1 MGKERVNLDGIY
13 VFVKEFYRIPW
24 GVYVVMD
31 LIGKQYNVNA

>member
-1 MGKERVNLDGIY
+1 MGNERVNLGSIY
-13 VFVKEFYRIPW
+13 VLVKEFYKIPW